1 MEETLKLEDYLNIVR
16 RRIWYFVIPFV
27 VVLLGGTVTAFAIPP
42 LYRATGKILI
52 ESQEI
57 PSNLVQPTVTV
68 NADARIAFLQQRIM
82 TRKRLEP
89 IIAKFHLYA
98 EKHDWPKQR
107 LVEQLQK
114 RIQIEAVRDP
124 YSRRRDTVAF
134 TVSFNHPDPETAYEV
149 ANELVKLFLAE
160 NVKTRT
166 ALASGATDFLREQA
180 KKLGDQAA
188 AIDTKVA
195 KFKQEHSD
203 TLPEYLNL
211 KVNMLDRAQS
221 NLKSL
226 ERDIAST
233 EEEKRFMETQRASVG
248 VVLSGGNAANRR
260 PLSPQEELATLRA
273 ELVQQLG
280 IYSPEHPDIRSLKRR
295 IATLEAFIRSSPKT
309 PEAASEA
316 QASNPAEAKIDSQIR
331 STEIRLASMRAQR
344 RDLEHTIQTLQAQIM
359 ETPKVESRMKDLTR
373 SYNTAMKEYESL
385 RAKEQQA
392 ALAQNLEDQKKA
404 ERFVLLDPP
413 VVPQAPVWP
422 KKPKVLAVGLA
433 LALGS
438 GGAAVFAA
446 EALDNTI
453 RGPAMLTALLGRHP
467 LTVIPYIEN
476 FVDERAKRRVKR
488 RWYVFGSIA
497 LILGFVGAITVV
509 PVFLRYLRVLL
520 SSWTFG

>member
-1 MEETLKLEDYLNIVR
+1 
-16 RRIWYFVIPFV
+16 
-27 VVLLGGTVTAFAIPP
+27 
-42 LYRATGKILI
+42 
-52 ESQEI
+52 
-57 PSNLVQPTVTV
+57 
-68 NADARIAFLQQRIM
+68 
-82 TRKRLEP
+82 
-89 IIAKFHLYA
+89 
-98 EKHDWPKQR
+98 
-107 LVEQLQK
+107 
-114 RIQIEAVRDP
+114 
-124 YSRRRDTVAF
+124 
-134 TVSFNHPDPETAYEV
+134 
-149 ANELVKLFLAE
+149 
-160 NVKTRT
+160 
-166 ALASGATDFLREQA
+166 
-180 KKLGDQAA
+180 
-188 AIDTKVA
+188 
-195 KFKQEHSD
+195 
-203 TLPEYLNL
+203 
-211 KVNMLDRAQS
+211 
-221 NLKSL
+221 
-226 ERDIAST
+226 
-233 EEEKRFMETQRASVG
+233 
-248 VVLSGGNAANRR
+248 
-260 PLSPQEELATLRA
+260 
-273 ELVQQLG
+273 LG

-331 STEIRLASMRAQR
+331 STEVRLASMRAQR
-344 RDLEHTIQTLQAQIM
+344 RDLEHTIQTLEAQIM
-359 ETPKVESRMKDLTR
+359 ETPKVEMRMKDLTR
-373 SYNTAMKEYESL
+373 SYNIAMKEYESL

-422 KKPKVLAVGLA
+422 KKPKVLAGGLA

-488 RWYVFGSIA
+488 RWYVLGSIA